1 MAWLFYIDNNKVEQE
16 WELSQF
22 PLSIGRSSD
31 CDLTFDDSRVS
42 RKHAQIIET
51 ASGVVIQDNQST
63 HLTLIND
70 KPVDE
75 HILSDGDYVCL
86 GAKIDLLFLTEK
98 KQIKIDKFIK
108 EHFEVDVT
116 DDETAYGAHITQTLN
131 TAIESLSQG
140 GGVDKSVLEGINKD
154 IKRSMEELKC
164 LYEVGQAVSSEQE
177 LSKVL
182 QLIVKHVIRA
192 TGGERG
198 IILFYHADTDELV
211 PVIARDAA
219 NSLSVDERNR
229 FSRSIARK
237 ALETGVAV
245 VAKDTLQDP
254 ALSSKSVVDFNIRSS
269 ICAPLLAKGKTLG
282 ILYIDAKDTLK
293 EFTQQDT
300 DFFMALANQS
310 AMAIENAR
318 LVTDL
323 MGANISL
330 EQKVRELQALY
341 EVSQSLVQVNDL
353 DLVLRKILEQ
363 SIDVIC
369 TQRGSVLL
377 FEEEL
382 EDELKVK
389 VICGDVNSEHL
400 EESRITL
407 ARGEG
412 IAGKVVETG
421 EGLIIN
427 QGVND
432 PLFARKSERDDDIS
446 GLLVVPL
453 KTKDKVIGAL
463 NLVNKIDGRD
473 FDNDDLKLLTSL
485 ASQAAVTIENFRLY
499 HLAVFDGL
507 TNLYVNRY
515 FKAYLQTEFEKV
527 KRYTGELSLIFTDI
541 DHFKSFNDTYGH
553 QVGDIVLVEV
563 ARLLQETARTSDLV
577 ARYGGEEFCA
587 ILPETDIEGA
597 EIFAERL
604 RIAVEKNRVEVKGQ
618 MLQVTISIGVANQI
632 MSKARTKDELIKFAD
647 AALYQAKKAGRNK
660 TMIYRPP
667 LSSRELAE
675 KVALKTRE

>member
-1 MAWLFYIDNNKVEQE
+1 MAHLFYIDNNKVEQE
-16 WELSQF
+16 WELTTF
-22 PLSIGRSSD
+22 PVSIGRSD
-31 CDLTFDDSRVS
+31 QCDIVFDDSRVS
-42 RKHAQIIET
+42 RRHAEIT
-51 ASGVVIQDNQST
+51 KTSSGLVLQDLQST
-63 HLTLIND
+63 HLTLVND
-70 KPVDE
+70 NPIDQ
-75 HILSDGDYVCL
+75 HFLADGDHVCL
-86 GAKIDLLFLTEK
+86 GAKIDLLYLESRNQ
-98 KQIKIDKFIK
+98 KQIDRFIGDHY
-108 EHFEVDVT
+108 EAEVT
-116 DDETAYGAHITQTLN
+116 QEESAYGLHITNTLN
-131 TAIESLSQG
+131 TAIQNLADG
-140 GGVDKSVLEGINKD
+140 GAVDASVLENINKD

-198 IILFYHADTDELV
+198 IILFYHSDTDELV
-211 PVIARDAA
+211 PVIARDVA
-219 NSLSVDERNR
+219 NTLSVDERNR

-254 ALSSKSVVDFNIRSS
+254 MLSSKSVVDFNIRSS
-269 ICAPLLAKGKTLG
+269 ICAPLLAKGRTLG
-282 ILYIDAKDTLK
+282 ILYVDAKDTLK

-323 MGANISL
+323 RGANSSL
-330 EQKVRELQALY
+330 EKKVKELQALY

-353 DLVLRKILEQ
+353 DLVLQKILEQ
-363 SIDVIC
+363 SIDVIG

-377 FEEEL
+377 FEEEGSDFL
-382 EDELKVK
+382 EVK
-389 VICGDVNSEHL
+389 VASGDVNPDYTDEL
-400 EESRITL
+400 RVKFKC
-407 ARGEG
+407 GEG
-412 IAGKVVETG
+412 VAGKVVETG
-421 EGLIIN
+421 EGLI
-427 QGVND
+427 VNEGCKS
-432 PLFARKSERDDDIS
+432 PLFVTKSPRDSDIS
-446 GLLVVPL
+446 GMLVVPL
-453 KTKDKVIGAL
+453 KTKDKAIGAL
-463 NLVNKIDGRD
+463 NLVNKKDGES
-473 FDNDDLKLLTSL
+473 FTEDDLKLLTSL
-485 ASQAAVTIENFRLY
+485 ATQAAVTIENFRLY

-527 KRYTGELSLIFTDI
+527 KRYSGELSLLFTDI
-541 DHFKSFNDTYGH
+541 DHFKIFNDTYGH
-553 QVGDIVLVEV
+553 QVGDIVLIEV

-604 RIAVEKNRVEVKGQ
+604 RKAVEEHKVEVNGQ
-618 MLQVTISIGVANQI
+618 VLSVTISIGVANQV

-647 AALYQAKKAGRNK
+647 AALYQAKKAGRNRSM
-660 TMIYRPP
+660 TYRPP

-675 KVALKTRE
+675 KVALKTRD